1 MQFCSP
7 AYRYHL
13 LFFSLPVIR
22 STNQSVTLLS
32 LPPQAIDR
40 NTSAQIHKIFFEEL
54 NCPALCVVDSSL
66 VSTFAVGQLGACV
79 VDVGWSG
86 SSASCVL
93 DALPVLGSN
102 VRCQVGLREC
112 VAYLA
117 FQLGQDR
124 RLVQSLLATPEGA
137 ASTSAASTS
146 DKETQLLL
154 ALAEELFKQGEVSL
168 GEGDDGP
175 QATNANVDDEGNFDV
190 LGALTSGKE
199 KEAIAAQEKKNR
211 ALIEEGK
218 EPEKIQTPADIAANR
233 DTTAGASDGS
243 GFLSFQ
249 FRDISLRIP
258 KSPLDKAV
266 TPLAEPG
273 VLATVDSR
281 FLTVAS
287 PPSLSSDETSP
298 HGPAE
303 VDWASTPSLPEV
315 ISSSINSILEA
326 ERRAPLWELL
336 VITGQPTRVLRG
348 LTTYIVSSLSKFIA
362 SSSAANGNGGMM
374 AANGG
379 GAGGVDDVGAGLAF
393 NGQQVSN
400 ARALKTPDYFVEFKD
415 RTDLAPFLGA
425 TIYAKVSDNIA
436 KCEGMISDLRLIG
449 IVILLSSHRFHAAC
463 LCRHPGKRLHAQV
476 RLH

>member
-1 MQFCSP
+1 MSCPP

-112 VAYLA
+112 IAYLA
-117 FQLGQDR
+117 FHLGQDR
-124 RLVQSLLATPEGA
+124 RLVQSLLATSEGA

-168 GEGDDGP
+168 GEGDDGL
-175 QATNANVDDEGNFDV
+175 QATNANADDEGNFDV

-218 EPEKIQTPADIAANR
+218 EPEKIQTPAEIAANGN
-233 DTTAGASDGS
+233 TTTGASDGN

-249 FRDISLRIP
+249 FRETSLRIP

-266 TPLAEPG
+266 TPLTEPS

-281 FLTVAS
+281 FLTLAS
-287 PPSLSSDETSP
+287 PPSLSSEDSSP
-298 HGPAE
+298 SALAQ

-379 GAGGVDDVGAGLAF
+379 GAGGVDDAGAGLAF

-425 TIYAKVSDNIA
+425 TIYAKVSDEIPEYETFQMM
-436 KCEGMISDLRLIG
+436 K
-449 IVILLSSHRFHAAC
+449 
-463 LCRHPGKRLHAQV
+463 
-476 RLH
+476 